1 MKEKGIYMKTRRKLA
16 AASLAVAG
24 AATVIGG
31 GVGAGEASAS
41 VKPGVYSY
49 VGSGGTIPAYVNGS
63 TLRLQSRGDQNPLN
77 TYRIT
82 RTRSGGYADNAIGQ
96 RITLRAKGNGYVG
109 AAYLAG
115 FKLSDIRLVPR
126 R

>member
-1 MKEKGIYMKTRRKLA
+1 MNTRRKI
-16 AASLAVAG
+16 AASILAVAG
-24 AATVIGG
+24 AVTVIGG

-41 VKPGVYSY
+41 VKSGMYTY
-49 VGSGGTIPAYVNGS
+49 VGSGGTIPAYVTGN

-77 TYRIT
+77 TYRIH
-82 RTRSGGYADNAIGQ
+82 RTRSGGYADNPVGQ

>member
-1 MKEKGIYMKTRRKLA
+1 MNARRKLA
-16 AASLAVAG
+16 AAALAVAG
-24 AATVIGG
+24 AVTVIGG
-31 GVGAGEASAS
+31 GVVGAGEASAS